1 VVLACAVLVAE
12 LELLEAEDPVA
23 EPPTQPVRGPG
34 SDRPEADDDRVPI
47 GSHGGIVRTRRLFGR
62 SVSPVDVRSR
72 VRNAVRMN
80 VRTNLLLPK
89 DLVDEV
95 DRVAGPRGRSRY
107 VTEALRAKVKR
118 DRLKEAIE
126 MTAGVLR
133 PEDYPEWSTSEKVVE
148 WVRARRA
155 ETTDSGK

>member
-1 VVLACAVLVAE
+1 M
-12 LELLEAEDPVA
+12 P
-23 EPPTQPVRGPG
+23 
-34 SDRPEADDDRVPI
+34 
-47 GSHGGIVRTRRLFGR
+47 
-62 SVSPVDVRSR
+62 VSPVDVRTG
-72 VRNAVRMN
+72 VRNHLRMN

-89 DLVDEV
+89 DLVEEV

-126 MTAGVLR
+126 RTAGVLR
-133 PEDYPEWSTSEKVVE
+133 PEDYPEWSTSEKVVD

-155 ETTDSGK
+155 ETTDPRQ